1 MSEPK
6 VTFVF
11 LKKNFLVVALDEDLN
26 GDVNKNTE
34 NGGTKSVIDQNGSNG
49 SDPKSFYFI

>member
-34 NGGTKSVIDQNGSNG
+34 NGGSKSVIDQNGSNG